1 MIKTVIDDMISSLKR
16 IKPETILQRS
26 VPQSSLDIAV
36 EINRAQLEEGQL
48 NSGEQLGN
56 YSKSTEG
63 YNNYRETKISSSER
77 IKFYDTGKFHKSI
90 KAKITKD
97 GQLNFN
103 SSSNK
108 LQKIRDYLQDKGY
121 SGDVLGLTDENLEN
135 WFETFI
141 QPYFVKGL
149 QDRILSQ

>member
-90 KAKITKD
+90 KTKITKD

>member
-63 YNNYRETKISSSER
+63 YNNYRQTKVSSSER